1 MSYFVSRL
9 PNDLVGVIR
18 DFVLSVDIKLLL
30 LYQKYE
36 IDEKFIKKML
46 KGLVRNN

>member
-1 MSYFVSRL
+1 MSYLYFIDRL

-36 IDEKFIKKML
+36 IDEKFIKKNVE
-46 KGLVRNN
+46 GV